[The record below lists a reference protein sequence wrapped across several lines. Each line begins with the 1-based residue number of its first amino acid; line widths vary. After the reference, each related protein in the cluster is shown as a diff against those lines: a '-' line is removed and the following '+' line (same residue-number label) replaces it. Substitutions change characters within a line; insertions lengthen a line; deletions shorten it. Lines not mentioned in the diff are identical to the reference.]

1 MTIQIRDW
9 IYEFVVFGIKE
20 ARACVFAG
28 SFFVLLKLS
37 QRYLARPGAAGLQAA
52 PAGGGGARGGPPAP
66 GVRRGRRRGMRG
78 RRRWGA
84 LA

>member
-37 QRYLARPGAAGLQAA
+37 QRYLARPCAPVRRRAAGR
-52 PAGGGGARGGPPAP
+52 AGG
-66 GVRRGRRRGMRG
+66 RGRLVAELLGLG
-78 RRRWGA
+78 
-84 LA
+84 LAV

>member
-37 QRYLARPGAAGLQAA
+37 QRYLARPCAAGLQAA
-52 PAGGGGARGGPPAP
+52 PAGAGGARYCPLGLT
-66 GVRRGRRRGMRG
+66 RRIDEILLSFMPRSWTFR
-78 RRRWGA
+78 
-84 LA
+84 